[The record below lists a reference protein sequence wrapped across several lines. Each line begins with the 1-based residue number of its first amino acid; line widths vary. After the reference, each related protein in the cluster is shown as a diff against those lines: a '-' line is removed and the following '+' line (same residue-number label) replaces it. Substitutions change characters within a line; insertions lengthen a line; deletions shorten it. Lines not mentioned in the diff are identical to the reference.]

1 LYDYNNTKFCC
12 IVPHK
17 HMVENVTRHITIKG
31 IRDGLLVTLSSLPDE
46 GALWAEFAAEV
57 TAKRDFL
64 RGSRVVLE
72 VGGRTLSYERLVAYQ
87 ELFANNGMVLWAVLS
102 SREATRE
109 AARNLGLATR
119 LPGSMMDL
127 QGNGRPE
134 PIAPARPSE
143 TDGPPANA
151 LLIKETLRS
160 GRAVYYEGDIVIF
173 GDVNPGAE
181 VVAQGDVLVWGKL
194 RGLVHAGAMG
204 DRAAK
209 VCALDL
215 SPTQLRIAD
224 QITITPKSG
233 RRTPVPE
240 MAMIRD
246 NQIIAETWK

>member
-1 LYDYNNTKFCC
+1 
-12 IVPHK
+12 
-17 HMVENVTRHITIKG
+17 MVENATRHTTIKG

-46 GALWAEFAAEV
+46 ATLWAEFSAEV
-57 TAKRDFL
+57 MAKRDFL

-72 VGGRTLSYERLVAYQ
+72 VGGRTLTYEQLVAYQ

-102 SREATRE
+102 SRETTRE

-134 PIAPARPSE
+134 PAPARPSE
-143 TDGPPANA
+143 ADGLPANA
-151 LLIKETLRS
+151 LLLKETLRS
-160 GRAVYYEGDIVIF
+160 GRAIYYEGDIVIF

-194 RGLVHAGAMG
+194 RGLVHAGALG
-204 DRAAK
+204 NRAAK

-246 NQIIAETWK
+246 NQIIAEAWK

>member
-1 LYDYNNTKFCC
+1 
-12 IVPHK
+12 
-17 HMVENVTRHITIKG
+17 MVENGTRHITIKG
-31 IRDGLLVTLSSLPDE
+31 IRDGLLMTLSSMPE
-46 GALWAEFAAEV
+46 EAALWAEFAAEV

-72 VGGRTLSYERLVAYQ
+72 VSGRALAYERLLAYQ
-87 ELFANNGMVLWAVLS
+87 EVLANNGMVLWAVLS

-134 PIAPARPSE
+134 PIPPSRPTAS
-143 TDGPPANA
+143 DGPPPNA
-151 LLIKETLRS
+151 LLLKETLRS
-160 GRAVYYEGDIVIF
+160 GRAIYYEGDVIIF

-181 VVAQGDVLVWGKL
+181 VVAHGDVLVWGKL

-204 DRAAK
+204 DRTAK

-246 NQIIAETWK
+246 DQIVAETWK